1 MGFEPVSVLGI
12 VKLAVKP
19 LWQWFQGKRKAAQSK
34 NQALHHF
41 YTELA
46 DVRDRAVDAI
56 RLLAGEHNR
65 RNDPT
70 QRGGRRHDEYGPIA
84 TPLRLEFFGIKSI
97 FEQHYVDFSPEQ
109 RRAMAQVFEFA
120 DEYNGKLTELRELS
134 RKKYS
139 EIRFGFAV
147 GPVMTLSTFVYLT
160 TRLIEQK
167 ERYRLAESETA
178 GGVVIKVLDGYHIK
192 LYDVVFGDPEK

>member
-1 MGFEPVSVLGI
+1 MGFEPFSFLGV

-19 LWQWFQGKRKAAQSK
+19 LWEWIQGKRKTAQSK
-34 NQALHHF
+34 NRALHHF

-70 QRGGRRHDEYGPIA
+70 QRGGRNHDEYGPIA
-84 TPLRLEFFGIKSI
+84 TPLRLEFFGTKAI
-97 FEQHYVDFSPEQ
+97 FEQHYVEFSPEQ
-109 RRAMAQVFEFA
+109 RKAMAQVFEFA

-147 GPVMTLSTFVYLT
+147 GPVMTLATFVYLT

-167 ERYRLAESETA
+167 ERYRLADSETA

-192 LYDVVFGDPEK
+192 LYDVIFGDPK

>member
-34 NQALHHF
+34 TQALHHF

-65 RNDPT
+65 RNDPA

-97 FEQHYVDFSPEQ
+97 FEQHYVEFSPEQ
-109 RRAMAQVFEFA
+109 RKAMAQVFEFA

-139 EIRFGFAV
+139 EISFGFAV

-192 LYDVVFGDPEK
+192 LYEVVFGDPKK